1 MDIEYIIIIYLS
13 VVLALIWAVINTCLI
28 TKIKV
33 ESEKRTDTE
42 AEEIKQDEN
51 DTFVVSDRMSMVKLI
66 GDRIAK
72 GANAFLFQEYVVMLI
87 FIFFFSIVVCVVVD
101 VFGQKE
107 KKFRMY
113 ATIAF
118 IIGSLTSILC
128 GWIGMAIAVKANFR
142 TTFMAT

>member
-87 FIFFFSIVVCVVVD
+87 FIFSFQLLFAS
-101 VFGQKE
+101 
-107 KKFRMY
+107 
-113 ATIAF
+113 
-118 IIGSLTSILC
+118 
-128 GWIGMAIAVKANFR
+128 
-142 TTFMAT
+142 